1 MSWYAPGNHPI
12 NSTAGITA
20 APSTA
25 SLIAELDSTQL
36 RTKDFGATYEL
47 NFNVKAILGASTTA
61 IWQVEHAISTGLG
74 STAIIDTVFIQ
85 TPTGQSGEYTFDFR
99 LQKDS
104 RIRARLNSTAAN
116 AMAFLQAQALV

>member
-1 MSWYAPGNHPI
+1 MSFFAEGNPPI
-12 NSTAGITA
+12 NSTTGIVA

-36 RTKDFGATYEL
+36 GTVNYAVGQEQ
-47 NFNVKAILGASTTA
+47 NFNVRAILGASTTA
-61 IWQVEHAISTGLG
+61 VWQVEHAISTALA
-74 STAIIDTVFIQ
+74 SPIDTVFVYSA
-85 TPTGQSGEYTFDFR
+85 TGQSGQYGWVFR

-116 AMAFLQAQALV
+116 ATAFLQAEALV